1 MSRTK
6 DVLSGRRNRPPSRR
20 WPAAAVSHSPAAH
33 PGRPGPRIP
42 GYTFLYNCVVLPNII
57 PRPHT
62 FPPFAL
68 HFAILSRCD
77 PLLSVSPLVT
87 SRVRLRIRTA
97 AHTFLVLC
105 AASLLCAAAWD
116 GFFRVPAGP
125 VLRPPPLDRAR
136 ARPLAAGYAR
146 QRTFTGIPAL
156 CRCGATMM
164 RSVLLLFL
172 LP

>member
-1 MSRTK
+1 MAGRLR
-6 DVLSGRRNRPPSRR
+6 LSLAGRASG
-20 WPAAAVSHSPAAH
+20 PARAEDPRVHFSVQLCCASKYNSEAPHVS
-33 PGRPGPRIP
+33 
-42 GYTFLYNCVVLPNII
+42 TL
-57 PRPHT
+57 
-62 FPPFAL
+62 AL